1 MVGDLL
7 DLGDALGRAAGV
19 IADPLGLL
27 LGDARLTQLGL
38 GLARQHLDLLPD
50 VELVLKRPDMPH
62 LGARVAV
69 DHQRAFPS
77 P

>member
-1 MVGDLL
+1 MTAHPDNTKLRVST
-7 DLGDALGRAAGV
+7 
-19 IADPLGLL
+19 
-27 LGDARLTQLGL
+27 RLTQLGL